1 MAPKSTF
8 SDVKALIFKV
18 KCFLQLVENM
28 IAYEE
33 TFQERIDFIE
43 ILREIEF
50 FLQDELRKLFEL
62 EKAEELNKDQ
72 HQLGDE

>member
-1 MAPKSTF
+1 MATKSTF

>member
-1 MAPKSTF
+1 MATKSTF

-18 KCFLQLVENM
+18 ECFLQLVKNM

-33 TFQERIDFIE
+33 AFQERIDFIE
-43 ILREIEF
+43 ILKEIEF
-50 FLQDELRKLFEL
+50 FLEDELRKLKEL

-72 HQLGDE
+72 HQYGDE